1 MKYCHNCGTGCEDS
15 ARFCPGCGAALDPPS
30 WAVPAAET
38 PDSGALPSDAPET
51 VFAPNPGP
59 VSASGESRSP
69 EKPVPRKKR
78 RLLWLW
84 ILLPVLA
91 LLIAGGLI
99 FYFLF
104 WNSPEWK
111 LERALDKTGGAL
123 KEIFE
128 SCDNLEA
135 FSQRYE
141 TLTEDRQ
148 TSTGFRFHY
157 ALPEASIAIALEG
170 ECDYD
175 YPARLLDGSGQLRM
189 EADGD
194 AFDLALRFSADE
206 DTLMLELPALAEGT
220 YSVDTKRFGEAY
232 KGSSFYEED
241 DGIYGGFY
249 DNRFDWGNLSLNFFP
264 EAYDWDDFKREH
276 SDKLEQ
282 FLDTLTIM
290 EAGTETVSLGGESR
304 DCTAYVIRFSKKQLS
319 RLVESYAEAL
329 DGANIVANIVLGTG
343 VGGNH
348 EILDS
353 LLDSLDQ
360 LRVYLDDRGY
370 LAGLEF
376 ELSTYGDTASLC
388 RIVLDGEENPW
399 SRIVLSLEDEDGAL
413 EPTLICTLTEKEEG
427 FAIGIGDT
435 EGENGLR
442 IECDDAA
449 ETIVAHLHGS
459 LVSYLTGSNSTE
471 LLTVQY
477 GSTSSGVTLR
487 LSADFLEQT
496 LEVGLEVSALSGKPA
511 MLAARATNLFQMSEA
526 ELEALEE
533 EITSNAERLFPFLAE
548 AETDE
553 SRLEGAW
560 YATIDLSEEVANAI
574 SEEIGAEIQLT
585 TPLIMHLTLTFFE
598 SGEYLLELDD
608 EAFAEAMTDFLE
620 AMKRQTADLIDSILA
635 NYGITSEAD
644 REMFLD
650 TFKAANG
657 ITLEEYIDQLFSS
670 LRTDA
675 LLSDDTAETGTYSA
689 ADGILVLTPD
699 DSSSSESWI
708 AYSFDG
714 DTLVLET
721 ESIEGL
727 PDALRFTK

>member
-1 MKYCHNCGTGCEDS
+1 MKYCHNCGTGCEDF
-15 ARFCPGCGAALDPPS
+15 ARFCPDCGAALDPPS
-30 WAVPAAET
+30 WAAPATET
-38 PDSGALPSDAPET
+38 PDSGAVPSDAPET

-59 VSASGESRSP
+59 VSASGESCPP
-69 EKPVPRKKR
+69 EEPVPRKKR

-128 SCDNLEA
+128 NCDNLEA

-170 ECDYD
+170 EYDYD

-220 YSVDTKRFGEAY
+220 YSVDTQRFGKAY

-241 DGIYGGFY
+241 GGFQG
-249 DNRFDWGNLSLNFFP
+249 NRFDWDNLSLNFFP
-264 EAYDWDDFKREH
+264 ETYSWDDFEREH

-290 EAGTETVSLGGESR
+290 EAGTETVSLRGESR
-304 DCTAYVIRFSKKQLS
+304 NCTAYVIRFSKKQLS

-329 DGANIVANIVLGTG
+329 DGASIVQGTG

-353 LLDSLDQ
+353 LLDCLDQ

-376 ELSTYGDTASLC
+376 ELSTYGDTSSLC

-399 SRIVLSLEDEDGAL
+399 SRIVLSLENEDGAL
-413 EPTLICTLTEKEEG
+413 EPTLICTLTEREDG

-442 IECDDAA
+442 IECDDAVG
-449 ETIVAHLHGS
+449 TIVAYLHGGF
-459 LVSYLTGSNSTE
+459 VSYLTGSNSTE

-477 GSTSSGVTLR
+477 GRTSSGLTLN
-487 LSADFLEQT
+487 LSSDFLEQA
-496 LEVGLEVSALSGKPA
+496 LEVELEFSALSGQARHAGHPGHEPVPNERGGTGSA
-511 MLAARATNLFQMSEA
+511 GRGDHLQRRAAV
-526 ELEALEE
+526 
-533 EITSNAERLFPFLAE
+533 P
-548 AETDE
+548 
-553 SRLEGAW
+553 
-560 YATIDLSEEVANAI
+560 
-574 SEEIGAEIQLT
+574 
-585 TPLIMHLTLTFFE
+585 
-598 SGEYLLELDD
+598 
-608 EAFAEAMTDFLE
+608 
-620 AMKRQTADLIDSILA
+620 
-635 NYGITSEAD
+635 
-644 REMFLD
+644 
-650 TFKAANG
+650 
-657 ITLEEYIDQLFSS
+657 
-670 LRTDA
+670 
-675 LLSDDTAETGTYSA
+675 
-689 ADGILVLTPD
+689 
-699 DSSSSESWI
+699 
-708 AYSFDG
+708 
-714 DTLVLET
+714 
-721 ESIEGL
+721 L
-727 PDALRFTK
+727 PDGSGNG